1 MGYKILTHT
10 ADFLVTFSGDSVESM
25 EYTIL
30 EFFKNEIIES
40 CKKTEDFFIT
50 EIEEEDFA
58 FSVISILN
66 EIIFNLE
73 QSKAINRIKFS
84 GKNSFKFK
92 RTLEF
97 VKCSEITVKT
107 ELKAATYHNIRK
119 INISE
124 KPLKLSV
131 LFDV

>member
-58 FSVISILN
+58 FSVIAILN

-73 QSKAINRIKFS
+73 QGNAINGIKFS
-84 GKNSFKFK
+84 GKNGFKFK
-92 RTLEF
+92 CTLEF
-97 VKCSEITVKT
+97 VKCSAITVKT